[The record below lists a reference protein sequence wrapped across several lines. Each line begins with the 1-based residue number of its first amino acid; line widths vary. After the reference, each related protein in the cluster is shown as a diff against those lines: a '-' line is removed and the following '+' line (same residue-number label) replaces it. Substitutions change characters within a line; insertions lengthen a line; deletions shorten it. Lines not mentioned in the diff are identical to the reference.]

1 MTLRARVDRH
11 RCVGAGTCITIA
23 PTAFDW
29 YKGDFAKAGVL
40 DAASVD
46 DEVLREAAL
55 ACPTGAITIEDVE
68 ELLPWQLRGKEGP
81 RRVEKTFMFTDIE
94 SSTNL
99 VEALGD
105 EVWQGVLRWHN
116 EALRSLFA
124 EHKGEEVVSTG
135 DGFFVGFD
143 SPDEALACA
152 VAIQRRLAE
161 HRRSA
166 GFAPKVRIGLHASGA
181 TQVGRDFSGKGVHEA
196 ARIAALADGDQ
207 IVASRATAAD
217 GRYPI
222 SEPRTVTLRGTSE
235 PIEIVTVDWE

>member
-1 MTLRARVDRH
+1 VPLKARVDRH
-11 RCVGAGTCITIA
+11 RCIGAGSCITIA

-29 YKGDFAKAGVL
+29 HEGDFAKAGIQ
-40 DAASVD
+40 DPSSVE

-55 ACPTGAITIEDVE
+55 ACPTGAIVVEEIE
-68 ELLPWQLRGKEGP
+68 ELLPWQLRGKQGP

-94 SSTNL
+94 GSTNL

-105 EVWQGVLRWHN
+105 EAWQGVLRWHN
-116 EALRSLFA
+116 ETLRSLFA
-124 EHKGEEVVSTG
+124 EHEGEEVVGTG

-143 SPDEALACA
+143 SPDAALECA

-161 HRRSA
+161 HRRTA

-181 TQVGRDFSGKGVHEA
+181 TQLDNNYSGKGVHEA
-196 ARIAALADGDQ
+196 ARIAALAGGDE
-207 IVASRATAAD
+207 IFASRATAAD
-217 GRYPI
+217 GRFPT

-235 PIEIVTVDWE
+235 PVEIVTIDWN